1 MAAGS
6 MGGGGGS
13 GSNPGSQ
20 YFSLRW
26 NNHPVNLV
34 SVFTGLY
41 QVKYNYWKN
50 NNKYHP
56 IRAFYKVIRK
66 KNMLQSKLKFISMGT
81 FVSEY

>member
-6 MGGGGGS
+6 MGGGGGGG

-41 QVKYNYWKN
+41 QVKLN
-50 NNKYHP
+50 P
-56 IRAFYKVIRK
+56 I
-66 KNMLQSKLKFISMGT
+66 L
-81 FVSEY
+81 

>member
-6 MGGGGGS
+6 MGGGGGG

-41 QVKYNYWKN
+41 QVKYNYHYSGIMQSFKRLLEKVLGN
-50 NNKYHP
+50 NDMFP
-56 IRAFYKVIRK
+56 
-66 KNMLQSKLKFISMGT
+66 SKIGYFKG
-81 FVSEY
+81 